1 MPCLGSARFVFN
13 SRKAPVS
20 RRSLYSSFTSSISTT
35 TRLVPRRALSIMANS
50 HNDLFDYTSGRW
62 AFNDALRH
70 AERRR
75 IFDVEGL
82 RRLAAQ
88 SVGRSPA
95 DVVNLSKL
103 AEGGFNRTF
112 LITLRD
118 DFQMVA
124 RIPYPSTV
132 PKYYAVASEVA
143 TMEFLR
149 SSGLPVPQVY
159 GYSPASDNAA
169 NTEYI
174 FMEFMRGT
182 KLSDVW
188 LELGEWDI
196 VSILR
201 QLVQLE
207 SQMMSISFPAGG
219 SLYYTHDLEKVAGRA
234 AIPLKDERFCVGP
247 DTRLPMWYGRRS
259 QLDVDRGPYESAEA
273 ALVAGARKELAYLEQ
288 FGQPL
293 LPFRRERRDGYQ
305 YQEQSPSAHI
315 ENLKRYLL
323 IASSLVPRDP
333 ALGHFCIRHPDL
345 QQNNIVVRRSSES
358 GWQVVS
364 LLDWQHASILPL
376 FLLAG
381 IPQRLQNHNDPV
393 SQSMTPPSLPENFD
407 ELDETERTEAE
418 EVYGRRLVH
427 YHYVKNTEE
436 CNKPHYDAM
445 TDFMCVLR
453 CRLFDH
459 AGNPW
464 EGETLELKTALIR
477 ATERW
482 ETLTGEGA
490 PCPIVFDGEDV
501 RETTKLNE
509 VQGKADKAFEVWQN
523 MLGLGPEGWVPT
535 QHYEEAVALCKQMK
549 EEALTE
555 VTSEEDRAEIM
566 AHWPWDD
573 MDEGKYM

>member
-1 MPCLGSARFVFN
+1 MLCLGSATLVFN
-13 SRKAPVS
+13 SLKAPVAL
-20 RRSLYSSFTSSISTT
+20 RSFRSCISAT
-35 TRLVPRRALSIMANS
+35 TRFLVPRRAFSVMANS
-50 HNDLFDYTSGRW
+50 HDYLFNYTSGRW

-70 AERRR
+70 TERRLV
-75 IFDVEGL
+75 FDVEEL
-82 RRLAAQ
+82 CRLAAQ
-88 SVGRSPA
+88 SVSRSPA
-95 DVVNLSKL
+95 DIINLSKL

-112 LITLRD
+112 LITMRD

-124 RIPYPSTV
+124 RILYPATV

-169 NTEYI
+169 KTEYI

-188 LELGEWDI
+188 LELEESDI
-196 VSILR
+196 VSILH

-247 DTRLPMWYGRRS
+247 DSRLSMWYGRRS
-259 QLDVDRGPYESAEA
+259 QLDVYRGPYESAEA
-273 ALVAGARKELAYLEQ
+273 VLVAGARKELAYLEQ

-305 YQEQSPSAHI
+305 YQEQSPLAHI

-323 IASSLVPRDP
+323 IASSLVPKDP
-333 ALGHFCIRHPDL
+333 ALGHSRIRHPDL
-345 QQNNIVVRRSSES
+345 QQNNVVVRRSSES

-393 SQSMTPPSLPENFD
+393 SQSMTPPSLPENFG
-407 ELDETERTEAE
+407 ELDETERSEAE
-418 EVYGRRLVH
+418 EVYRRRLVH

-436 CNKPHYDAM
+436 CNKLHYDAM
-445 TDFMCVLR
+445 TDPMCVLR
-453 CRLFDH
+453 SRLFDY

-482 ETLTGEGA
+482 ETLTREGV
-490 PCPIVFDGEDV
+490 PCPVVFDSEDV
-501 RETTKLNE
+501 SETMELNE
-509 VQGKADKAFEVWQN
+509 VQSKADKAYEVWQN
-523 MLGLGPEGWVPT
+523 MLGLGPEGWVPA
-535 QHYEEAVALCKQMK
+535 QYYEEAVGLCKQMK

-555 VTSEEDRAEIM
+555 ATSEEERAEII

-573 MDEGKYM
+573 MDEGKYI